1 MTAAYL
7 AQFKAQTLAQQN
19 AKPASGTTVPP
30 AAVRGTGAIKTR
42 KTIRHE
48 EDDLQTAI
56 VTWFDLQYPEFGPL
70 LFAVPNGGARRQKTN
85 PKTGKTWSPEAT
97 RLKKTGT
104 RSGVADLVLAVARP
118 HILLLEVK
126 VKGGK
131 LSDAQKSWLAK
142 AAGQGHTTAVAYD
155 FHAAK
160 AAIVN
165 HIGY

>member
-1 MTAAYL
+1 MTAAIQ
-7 AQFKAQTLAQQN
+7 AQLDAHRSAPRPRST
-19 AKPASGTTVPP
+19 PTGTTVPA

-42 KTIRHE
+42 KAIKHE
-48 EDDLQTAI
+48 EDDLQQAV

-70 LFAVPNGGARRQKTN
+70 LFAVPNGGKRSQKTN

-104 RSGVADLVLAVARP
+104 RSGVADLVLAVGRP
-118 HILLLEVK
+118 HILLLELK

-131 LSDAQKSWLAK
+131 LSDAQKDWLAK

-155 FHAAK
+155 FHAAR